1 MNDIAL
7 KIPMVLKRTRSSGFR
22 LTDALVAELRARGW
36 SYIND
41 LEQVRPDCWYVGHDK
56 LADVRRDEVFL
67 DVVRSF
73 EAQVKE
79 LSDASGSWKDVA
91 GLELALLD
99 GLRAVEVTVRID
111 VEEEDAGL
119 ESVNVYGGLW

>member
-1 MNDIAL
+1 MTDILL
-7 KIPMVLKRTRSSGFR
+7 KIPMVLKRSRSSGFH
-22 LTDALVAELRARGW
+22 LTDALVAELRARSWKFGDALTR
-36 SYIND
+36 NMMD
-41 LEQVRPDCWYVGHDK
+41 RWYVAEDK
-56 LADVRRDEVFL
+56 RAAIRQDGVLL

-79 LSDASGSWKDVA
+79 LSDAGGSWKDVA

-119 ESVNVYGGLW
+119 ESVNVCGGLW